1 MKRFIILVG
10 LSMAFLVMGTGTLE
24 AQGRLLRRLKQEA
37 EKKAVEEIFGEEE
50 KEKKKTAEE
59 AADKERSPRN
69 RKGGGLSQKLPDVD
83 QSIDDASAMFASRDY
98 KSSKISLREA
108 IWGIELEM
116 GQNVLESLP
125 DMVQGLAAIAED
137 DQVTSS
143 GVGFAGMLIERTYA
157 GPEDME
163 FVVSVGNDAAILG
176 IAHMMTAGD
185 MFRQSN
191 ENPDQKQIR
200 FQDHRAIIEYD
211 EYSGYSLTAPFGQ
224 TSLLVLQG
232 VNFQTEE
239 AFMAAAN
246 LIDLNVIKQ
255 KLGEQ

>member
-10 LSMAFLVMGTGTLE
+10 LSMAFLIMGTGTLE

-50 KEKKKTAEE
+50 KEKKKAEEE
-59 AADKERSPRN
+59 AAANKSNTRN
-69 RKGGGLSQKLPDVD
+69 RKGGGLSQNVPDVD
-83 QSIDDASAMFASRDY
+83 LSIDEAAAMFASHDY

-116 GQNVLESLP
+116 GQNVLKSLP
-125 DMVQGLAAIAED
+125 EKVQGLAAMSD
-137 DQVTSS
+137 NDQVTSS
-143 GVGFAGMLIERTYA
+143 GMGFAGMLIERTYA
-157 GPEDME
+157 GDDDME

-185 MFRQSN
+185 MFRQST

-200 FQDHRAIIEYD
+200 YQEHRAVIEYD

-224 TSLLVLQG
+224 TSLLVLKG
-232 VNFQTEE
+232 VNFETEE
-239 AFMAAAN
+239 SFMAAAN
-246 LIDLNVIKQ
+246 QIDLNVIKQ